1 MHNPENIYDVH
12 RLPQNPLQDTMH
24 TAHYQD
30 LRLRKAQS
38 ERISCYD
45 CASHCLWGA
54 TGCKVSNWC
63 ICFLNIKKTTG
74 APIIQFAFIF
84 EFKST
89 AMSRYAHD
97 QNYHNGR
104 SRRSGQQHAHGR
116 GDGFNTQRGQ
126 DEHAAL
132 GQQSAP
138 AQSHYRMQLN
148 NFLQHRFRSTQGL
161 RLDSSS
167 SGPEHALWWTVIVY
181 FGDCEYSRGEGVTKA
196 AATEIACQIA
206 LQALMQSRINH

>member
-38 ERISCYD
+38 ERILCYD

-54 TGCKVSNWC
+54 TGCKASNWC
-63 ICFLNIKKTTG
+63 ICFLDIKKTTG
-74 APIIQFAFIF
+74 APTIQFAFIF

-89 AMSRYAHD
+89 SMSRYAHD
-97 QNYHNGR
+97 QNYYNGR

-132 GQQSAP
+132 GQQNAP
-138 AQSHYRMQLN
+138 AQSRAYIYIFTLLFLN
-148 NFLQHRFRSTQGL
+148 FFS
-161 RLDSSS
+161 
-167 SGPEHALWWTVIVY
+167 
-181 FGDCEYSRGEGVTKA
+181 
-196 AATEIACQIA
+196 
-206 LQALMQSRINH
+206 

>member
-24 TAHYQD
+24 TAHYPD

-38 ERISCYD
+38 ERILCYD

-63 ICFLNIKKTTG
+63 ICFLDIKKTTG
-74 APIIQFAFIF
+74 APTIQFAFIF

-126 DEHAAL
+126 NEHAAL

-138 AQSHYRMQLN
+138 AQSRAYIYIYCTISKFFSR
-148 NFLQHRFRSTQGL
+148 
-161 RLDSSS
+161 RLS
-167 SGPEHALWWTVIVY
+167 HAVEQ
-181 FGDCEYSRGEGVTKA
+181 FS
-196 AATEIACQIA
+196 AT
-206 LQALMQSRINH
+206 